1 MLNKALGV
9 IQKGKKHIIET
20 TLSNEQKKREAKKG
34 ALSSIFGRGVVDD
47 VYTKANQITQA
58 GKQALA
64 EQSRQPVR
72 MNAKE
77 TLVTKPLKVTKD
89 LAQGFA
95 YGAGFLT
102 KSAVQAVGGDKL
114 RQKYDNPAIETMLF
128 GRPTRTLQDFSKETG
143 KYAEEKGSSPRQKA
157 TLQGLAIAGS
167 LFVENPL
174 NFSKTPAKTL
184 FTELAQETNEQVIKQ
199 QVRDNFVDLTD
210 DMIENIAPR
219 IAKATNE
226 KEVVDIVNNADSFV
240 KKGVDIDLTQKVK
253 DTGIKQPNLKL
264 KREVNVKTLTGE
276 KAVIDSDEV
285 LEAYESGGKI
295 LLQTKDGSRKFVVSK
310 SQYQNIK
317 NNAIENKAVDF
328 APELKGVEESVK
340 GARADRTKIDKEL
353 QDVIDSQEKAKTG
366 LEGKGYTI
374 ETDMDGSGIIIDKN
388 GDMVDYDSLPRDVR
402 KMVDDFSNG
411 SERIDELKNAEDIQT
426 KYSQYQLPNG
436 ENYREILIKAPK
448 NTETPRLKELRAK
461 RDAGTLN
468 STEQLELANSNL
480 KYETNFKSSH
490 WAEPNVIS
498 HIRMNER
505 TYNGKKVSFMEE
517 LQSDWAREGRAKGF
531 ANSEKITKLPAGIE
545 ITPVEGEKYQF
556 RVNMPYGERVRFEII
571 GGETPEQKVLSM
583 LNSRDNGIP
592 NNPLLKNWQVPT
604 VKRALR
610 EAVDSGADYFAWING
625 SQTSARYNLSTV
637 IDKSEWKPF
646 NNGKY
651 VTLTKKDGGTMQFVV
666 DEKGVIDSTIK
677 HHGTPDSFAG
687 KKLDEVLGKG
697 LADKIMEKE
706 TGTLSGEGLSF
717 GGEWASNLYDKQVK
731 SIVEDL
737 TGGKVEVMDLG
748 LPADKSKEEFYNWS
762 KPKVNDK
769 YPLVSEGSM
778 EVGNEIAKGTS
789 GEKYIITD
797 VLGDGKFKAVPKN
810 NNISDYAM
818 ELAKNGNANDARI
831 VSKDFSRLEQS
842 FDISQKQAVQQG
854 IKLTPEIKA
863 IIRGEAQAF
872 KLSPEA
878 KMAYESTVKEIQS
891 DLKRIFGK
899 NVPIEAIDDVALMS
913 DPRAVGELSNG
924 VIKLLTDNGKVS
936 DLVGKHE
943 SWHFF
948 KRVLASKNER
958 LIAKN
963 IEDDLIKAF
972 PNKYKKLEEAGYSKN
987 RIAEELVADEFARYY
1002 RTGKSF
1008 SEKVKV
1014 FFDKMLQ
1021 KFELL
1026 MANKQELLTY
1036 FKNIKQRVGAI
1047 TQKDIDTPSFKLDG
1061 KGPKPVDRLIA
1072 EGKIRVVSRDGRDV
1086 YQTKQR
1092 GMWVNARDE
1101 ESAVTK
1107 VTKTAVEKPK
1117 AVIPEKLENERMMI
1131 EFQKDELKRDPAR
1144 TLTKYMNKNGELP
1157 EVSGSGTS
1165 KFARKGDDI
1174 AKELGYEDSESAR
1187 IAAQEYLERKKTIL
1201 AEEKALKQE
1210 IKEVKKKSIIEIVSQ
1225 KQSPKP
1231 RITPAEV
1238 KSIEKQAQQAQEIM
1252 DSDFR
1257 KRHDV
1262 SLPTIVKQ
1270 TVTPVTRKVHL
1281 IDTLFTTPKFVMEK
1295 IGFGKEVRELRRAM
1309 DNYWKELP
1317 KNLDVI
1323 TDWSKRVSKES
1334 NQKIFRYLDGQKV
1347 ALNPKELE
1355 VAGEI
1360 KVWLKQWADRL
1371 GLKEENRV
1379 TDYITRLFDNDMAKE
1394 FDEELAKI
1402 IADKIPGSVYSPF
1415 VLKRLGAKGYI
1426 EDTWKALD
1434 AYVKRSTRKVHM
1446 DPVLDRIQTKAGSS
1460 LEFANI
1466 EESQFRYVQKYIE
1479 NINMRPTNVDK
1490 SIDNFIKNIPFIG
1503 NKFGQRPVTA
1513 ITKFF
1518 RQMTYR
1524 GMLGLN
1530 PGSAIRNLSQGIN
1543 TYATLGE
1550 KYTVLGY
1557 AKLFNKGSMK
1567 ELVDQ
1572 GVLNAGFVQDKVLS
1586 ATKKKIQMLDKGLFA
1601 MFETV
1606 ERINRGA
1613 AYFGA
1618 KSKALKEGKSL
1629 DEAIEYAKDIVRKTQ
1644 FVFDSVDSPV
1654 GMSSDIMK
1662 TLFQFQTFTTK
1673 QIEFL
1678 GGMIK
1683 DKNVKGLTR
1692 YTLAGLAFVYT
1703 IGQAIGMEPKE
1714 ILPMY
1719 RFKTPPSLKFP
1730 VEVAKAGLDAP
1741 DKYGKDRDL
1750 KTKMEDIGKSAVG
1763 LFPGGTQI
1771 KKTIEGLGAV
1781 KDGGSFDKAG
1791 RLQFEIGDTKKDK
1804 IQAILFGKYPTKEAK
1819 EYFDKIESVDKVT
1832 KKDKKLYEAIQ
1843 EIKATDPEQALESY
1857 KNLTDEEK
1865 ASYQAY
1871 KKQLDTEKKT
1881 ELKKNIFPVFQEIR
1895 KLKEEGK
1902 EEEALN
1908 AYKALTLE
1916 EKETYQSI
1924 KKSMENLDKQEE
1936 KAQAERTF
1944 VKLLVDYTRA
1954 YAIDPENAFKAMT
1967 TKEKLG
1973 KVEGKLVGFERFFG
1987 KQFNQKGGS
1996 EEYMYKLLEEMGI
2009 PASERSN
2016 YNLEHI
2022 IPLTAGGDNSPEN
2035 LKVVDRAT
2043 HNSWTEIDIA
2053 LGRALKDKK
2062 INRKRAEKIA
2072 IDFKSGLI
2080 NKEEVLKLIK

>member
-20 TLSNEQKKREAKKG
+20 TKSNQLKKREAKKG

-58 GKQALA
+58 GKQAFTERL
-64 EQSRQPVR
+64 QSPAPVR

-89 LAQGFA
+89 IAQGFA

-128 GRPTRTLQDFSKETG
+128 GRPTKTLQDFSKQTG

-157 TLQGLAIAGS
+157 TLQGLAVAGS

-174 NFSKTPAKTL
+174 NFSKTPAKKL

-210 DMIENIAPR
+210 DMIESIAPR

-240 KKGVDIDLTQKVK
+240 NKGVDTDPLILEAKKYKSAEEFVKAQSLYHGTPNELEGGVLKFGGGKQLKKGGYMGGHFLTDTPEIAKNFSFGGKVYQASG
-253 DTGIKQPNLKL
+253 GIKNKVFDVNANKKL
-264 KREVNVKTLTGE
+264 VQDFIGKKY
-276 KAVIDSDEV
+276 KMDDEMV
-285 LEAYESGGKI
+285 EFTKQDYE
-295 LLQTKDGSRKFVVSK
+295 QMF
-310 SQYQNIK
+310 
-317 NNAIENKAVDF
+317 
-328 APELKGVEESVK
+328 
-340 GARADRTKIDKEL
+340 
-353 QDVIDSQEKAKTG
+353 
-366 LEGKGYTI
+366 
-374 ETDMDGSGIIIDKN
+374 
-388 GDMVDYDSLPRDVR
+388 
-402 KMVDDFSNG
+402 
-411 SERIDELKNAEDIQT
+411 
-426 KYSQYQLPNG
+426 PNG
-436 ENYREILIKAPK
+436 EADWSTVNREALETIAKEQGKIGIAIPEYAAGEKGTTYQIFDDNIPVYTKSQLEEIWKKANVSSEPSIKKADDKNLIAMHNLSEDNLRYTDKVGGLPVPSLAVARKEYPIDSFGEVSLIG
-448 NTETPRLKELRAK
+448 NKELIDPRNKTNKAFNADVYSK
-461 RDAGTLN
+461 RVPQTVVQVN
-468 STEQLELANSNL
+468 NIKPIEKT
-480 KYETNFKSSH
+480 
-490 WAEPNVIS
+490 I
-498 HIRMNER
+498 NES
-505 TYNGKKVSFMEE
+505 K
-517 LQSDWAREGRAKGF
+517 
-531 ANSEKITKLPAGIE
+531 
-545 ITPVEGEKYQF
+545 
-556 RVNMPYGERVRFEII
+556 
-571 GGETPEQKVLSM
+571 
-583 LNSRDNGIP
+583 
-592 NNPLLKNWQVPT
+592 
-604 VKRALR
+604 
-610 EAVDSGADYFAWING
+610 DYFD
-625 SQTSARYNLSTV
+625 NLDLPV
-637 IDKSEWKPF
+637 WR
-646 NNGKY
+646 NN
-651 VTLTKKDGGTMQFVV
+651 
-666 DEKGVIDSTIK
+666 DSS
-677 HHGTPDSFAG
+677 P
-687 KKLDEVLGKG
+687 
-697 LADKIMEKE
+697 
-706 TGTLSGEGLSF
+706 
-717 GGEWASNLYDKQVK
+717 
-731 SIVEDL
+731 
-737 TGGKVEVMDLG
+737 
-748 LPADKSKEEFYNWS
+748 
-762 KPKVNDK
+762 
-769 YPLVSEGSM
+769 YPLVSNIESNGLRGMKYDFIMQRAFGASKKIDPKSTRM
-778 EVGNEIAKGTS
+778 EVEDFANANRQEYNEFVENIYNQIEPDEQIFKGFTNSGRRRYIPANLENFVKEMKGSVQDTEGFGYGVPSLRASQAKKFNSLEAMKKDRNKIIPKDEMEALGEETIREFDSIVDKYPDIPSLGSLLLNLKDFTKNKISRSNFMEWSKIPSEAVDELVVFAKKLKDMPTGYFEVKPQRAVGINEFKIA
-789 GEKYIITD
+789 
-797 VLGDGKFKAVPKN
+797 VVPKN
-810 NNISDYAM
+810 ASLKTREILERKGLTLREYDP
-818 ELAKNGNANDARI
+818 KIPNDRAR
-831 VSKDFSRLEQS
+831 
-842 FDISQKQAVQQG
+842 
-854 IKLTPEIKA
+854 A
-863 IIRGEAQAF
+863 IREATEEEDLAF
-872 KLSPEA
+872 KLSKEK

-1008 SEKVKV
+1008 SEKVRV

-1047 TQKDIDTPSFKLDG
+1047 TQKDIDTVSFKLDG

-1092 GMWVNARDE
+1092 GKWVNARDE
-1101 ESAVTK
+1101 ESAVAK

-1165 KFARKGDDI
+1165 QFARKGDDI

-1201 AEEKALKQE
+1201 AEEKALKSE
-1210 IKEVKKKSIIEIVSQ
+1210 IKEVKKKSIIEIASQ

-1231 RITPAEV
+1231 RITPEEV

-1257 KRHDV
+1257 KQHDV

-1295 IGFGKEVRELRRAM
+1295 IGFGKEVKELRRAM

-1446 DPVLDRIQTKAGSS
+1446 DPMLDRIQTKTGSS

-1466 EESQFRYVQKYIE
+1466 EESQFRYIQKYIE

-1543 TYATLGE
+1543 TYAVLGE

-1567 ELVDQ
+1567 ELVDE

-1586 ATKKKIQMLDKGLFA
+1586 ATKKKIEMLDKGLFA

-1618 KSKALKEGKSL
+1618 KSKALKQGKSL
-1629 DEAIEYAKDIVRKTQ
+1629 EEAIEYAKDIVRKTQ

-1750 KTKMEDIGKSAVG
+1750 KTKAKDVFKSGIG

-1771 KKTIEGLGAV
+1771 KKTLEGLGAI
-1781 KDGGSFDKAG
+1781 KDGGSFDSAG

-1819 EYFDKIESVDKVT
+1819 EYFDKIESGDKVT
-1832 KKDKKLYEAIQ
+1832 KKDRKLYEAIQ

-1902 EEEALN
+1902 EQEALD
-1908 AYKALTLE
+1908 AYKALTPE
-1916 EKETYQSI
+1916 ERESYQSI
-1924 KKSMENLDKQEE
+1924 KKSMDNLEKQQDKV
-1936 KAQAERTF
+1936 QAERTF

-1954 YAIDPENAFKAMT
+1954 YAIDPSNAFKAMT

-1973 KVEGKLVGFERFFG
+1973 TVKGNLVGFERFFG
-1987 KQFNQKGGS
+1987 KQFNKEGGS
-1996 EEYMYKLLEEMGI
+1996 EEYMYKLLEEMDI

-2022 IPLTAGGDNSPEN
+2022 VPLTAGGDNSPEN

>member
-1 MLNKALGV
+1 MAKQSPLQIMLNKALGV

-20 TLSNEQKKREAKKG
+20 TLSNAQKKREAKKG

-58 GKQALA
+58 GKQAFTERL
-64 EQSRQPVR
+64 QSPAPVR

-114 RQKYDNPAIETMLF
+114 RQKYDNPEMETMLF
-128 GRPTRTLQDFSKETG
+128 GRPTKTLQDFSKQTG

-184 FTELAQETNEQVIKQ
+184 FTELAQETNEQVIKRQ
-199 QVRDNFVDLTD
+199 LKDNIVDLTD
-210 DMIENIAPR
+210 DAIESIAPR
-219 IAKATNE
+219 IANSKND
-226 KEVVDIVNNADSFV
+226 KEIVDIINNADSFV
-240 KKGVDIDLTQKVK
+240 KKGVDIDPTQKVK

-264 KREVNVKTLTGE
+264 KREVNIKTLTGE
-276 KAVIDSDEV
+276 KAVIDSNEV

-295 LLQTKDGSRKFVVSK
+295 LLQTKNNNKKFVVSK

-317 NNAIENKAVDF
+317 NNAIENKAVEF
-328 APELKGVEESVK
+328 APELKGTVESVRGNNRSIGIEEYNK
-340 GARADRTKIDKEL
+340 ISKELKEKYDPTGRLGLNDIKDRFSPEDRLKLDNAKKASELNTQSTKYENYQLPEGKNYKEILIQEPVRLDQPNPVKEARAEL
-353 QDVIDSQEKAKTG
+353 EK
-366 LEGKGYTI
+366 KGITF
-374 ETDMDGSGIIIDKN
+374 EEDMDGSVYPMKD
-388 GDMVDYDSLPRDVR
+388 GDVLEYDDVPNDI
-402 KMVDDFSNG
+402 K
-411 SERIDELKNAEDIQT
+411 ELFDTAIGDAEDAVSFKSLDNT
-426 KYSQYQLPNG
+426 K
-436 ENYREILIKAPK
+436 
-448 NTETPRLKELRAK
+448 
-461 RDAGTLN
+461 
-468 STEQLELANSNL
+468 
-480 KYETNFKSSH
+480 FKSSH
-490 WAEPNVIS
+490 WDEPNVIS
-498 HIRMNER
+498 HLRMNER

-517 LQSDWAREGRAKGF
+517 LQSDWAREARSGK
-531 ANSEKITKLPAGIE
+531 TK
-545 ITPVEGEKYQF
+545 T
-556 RVNMPYGERVRFEII
+556 
-571 GGETPEQKVLSM
+571 S
-583 LNSRDNGIP
+583 
-592 NNPLLKNWQVPT
+592 NPLLKNWQAPT

-731 SIVEDL
+731 SIVEDI
-737 TGGKVEVMDLG
+737 TGGKVEVIDLK
-748 LPADKSKEEFYNWS
+748 LPIEGKEPIWIMQS
-762 KPKVNDK
+762 GRDAGAKPRASD
-769 YPLVSEGSM
+769 LQIGM
-778 EVGNEIAKGTS
+778 ELNQMNKGD
-789 GEKYIITD
+789 YIITD
-797 VLGDGKFKAVPKN
+797 VLGDGKFKAVKK
-810 NNISDYAM
+810 D
-818 ELAKNGNANDARI
+818 ELANLTIKLSKDRPENLPKLTREIVFGNANLLNI
-831 VSKDFSRLEQS
+831 SETFN
-842 FDISQKQAVQQG
+842 ISQKKAVQQG

-878 KMAYESTVKEIQS
+878 KVAYESTVKEIQS
-891 DLKRIFGK
+891 DLKKIFGK

-1008 SEKVKV
+1008 SEKVRV

-1036 FKNIKQRVGAI
+1036 FKNIRQRVGKI
-1047 TQKDIDTPSFKLDG
+1047 LQKDIDTVSFKLDG

-1092 GMWVNARDE
+1092 GKWVNARDE
-1101 ESAVTK
+1101 ESAVAK

-1117 AVIPEKLENERMMI
+1117 AVIPERLENEMMLI

-1174 AKELGYEDSESAR
+1174 AKELGFEDSESAR

-1210 IKEVKKKSIIEIVSQ
+1210 IKEVKKKSPIEIVSQ
-1225 KQSPKP
+1225 KRSPKP
-1231 RITPAEV
+1231 RITPEEV

-1257 KRHDV
+1257 KLHDV

-1295 IGFGKEVRELRRAM
+1295 IGFSKEVKELRRAM

-1446 DPVLDRIQTKAGSS
+1446 DPVLDRIQTKTGSS

-1466 EESQFRYVQKYIE
+1466 EESQFRYIQKYIE
-1479 NINMRPTNVDK
+1479 NINMRPTKVDTD
-1490 SIDNFIKNIPFIG
+1490 IDNFIKNIPFIG
-1503 NKFGQRPVTA
+1503 NKFGQRPVTY
-1513 ITKFF
+1513 ITRWF

-1530 PGSAIRNLSQGIN
+1530 PGSALRNLSQGIN
-1543 TYATLGE
+1543 TYAVLGE
-1550 KYTVLGY
+1550 KYTVIGY
-1557 AKLFNKGSMK
+1557 SKLFNKGSMK
-1567 ELVDQ
+1567 ELVDE

-1606 ERINRGA
+1606 EKINRGA

-1618 KSKALKEGKSL
+1618 KSKALKQGKSL
-1629 DEAIEYAKDIVRKTQ
+1629 EEAIEYAKDIVRKTQ

-1730 VEVAKAGLDAP
+1730 VEVIKAGVDAP

-1750 KTKMEDIGKSAVG
+1750 KTKAKDVFKSAVG

-1771 KKTIEGLGAV
+1771 KKTLEGMSAI

-1819 EYFDKIESVDKVT
+1819 EYFDKIES
-1832 KKDKKLYEAIQ
+1832 KDKLDKNAKKIYEAIQ
-1843 EIKATDPEQALESY
+1843 EIKAESPEQALESY
-1857 KNLTDEEK
+1857 KNLEPEEK
-1865 ASYQAY
+1865 ELYQKY
-1871 KKQLDTEKKT
+1871 KKQIASEAKV
-1881 ELKKNIFPVFQEIR
+1881 ELKKEVFPTFKEIR

-1908 AYKALTLE
+1908 AYKALTPE
-1916 EKETYQSI
+1916 QKEAYQSI
-1924 KKSMENLDKQEE
+1924 KKSMDNLEE
-1936 KAQAERTF
+1936 QADEIKAERSTIERI
-1944 VKLLVDYTRA
+1944 VDGARA
-1954 YAIDPENAFKAMT
+1954 YGIDPKNAWKAMV

-1973 KVEGKLVGFERFFG
+1973 VVEGNLVGFERFFG
-1987 KQFNQKGGS
+1987 IYFKGKGGS
-1996 EEYMYKLLEEMGI
+1996 EEYIYKLLEEMGI

-2022 IPLTAGGDNSPEN
+2022 VPITAGGDNSPEN